1 MKIESQ
7 KKFNAGVSNLFLYG
21 VKISIVFLL
30 MVLLATIS
38 WAAFRTLLDL
48 NEIFSGGIHEA
59 LKTIMVNSLTIL
71 ALLEVF
77 MTTLAYF
84 EEGRVKVTYI
94 IDTVIVVI
102 VTEIMVF
109 WFKEIEMMRIVMF
122 IALVLSL
129 IAARI
134 LAIRFS
140 PAKYKES
147 I

>member
-1 MKIESQ
+1 MKTQSQ
-7 KKFNAGVSNLFLYG
+7 IKFNAGVSNLFLYG

-30 MVLLATIS
+30 MVLLATIT
-38 WAAFRTLLDL
+38 WAAFRMMLDL
-48 NEIFSGGIHEA
+48 KAIFSGGIHEA
-59 LKTIMVNSLTIL
+59 LKTVMVNSLTIL

-102 VTEIMVF
+102 VAELMVF
-109 WFKEIEMMRIVMF
+109 WFKEIEFVRIAMF
-122 IALVLSL
+122 IVLVLAL

-140 PAKYKES
+140 PAKYEL
-147 I
+147 